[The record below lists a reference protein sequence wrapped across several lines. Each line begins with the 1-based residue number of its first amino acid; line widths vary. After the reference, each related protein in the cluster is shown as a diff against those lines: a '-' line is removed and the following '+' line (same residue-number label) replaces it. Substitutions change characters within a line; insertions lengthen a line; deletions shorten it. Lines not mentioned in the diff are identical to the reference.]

1 MAEPTVSSLITLTV
15 GGVLWLIMFIIVL
28 KNEFKN
34 PKMKKIWI
42 IALLVFPPSAL
53 LFPFIGMNQ
62 TK

>member
-1 MAEPTVSSLITLTV
+1 MVDQSVSTIFTLAV
-15 GGVLWLIMFIIVL
+15 GGVLWLIMLIIVL

-34 PKMKKIWI
+34 PKMKKIWL
-42 IALLVFPPSAL
+42 IALILCPPSAL